1 MNENLECNKIRKQ
14 LKDYASGNIN
24 DELLKKEI
32 EEHLEKCIICKR
44 ELLLWQDV
52 LEKQKLLKN
61 IALNKSFKERI
72 EKRIQSL
79 QKAPEVPRLVR
90 QMNAINTFLTGPKGC
105 LLTQIFIITAGFLFV
120 FLFLY
125 KGTNILF
132 VFLVLI
138 AAASMIF
145 LLFKNKNDR

>member
-1 MNENLECNKIRKQ
+1 MNENIECNKIRKK
-14 LKDYASGNIN
+14 LKDYATDDIK
-24 DELLKKEI
+24 DELLIKEI

-52 LEKQKLLKN
+52 LEKQKIIKN
-61 IALNKSFKERI
+61 INLNENFTDRI
-72 EKRIQSL
+72 KKRIKSL
-79 QKAPEVPRLVR
+79 ESGPEVPRLVR
-90 QMNAINTFLTGPKGC
+90 QVNAINTFLVSPKGC

-120 FLFLY
+120 ILFLY

-145 LLFKNKNDR
+145 LLFKK